1 MPKSRHKPDS
11 QRRNAKRVTRAQQYN
26 SAVRVRVLAE
36 QLQNQAQL
44 DTCLLGEQD
53 AERRLKIFEF
63 MKPFLK
69 FANPQFPSTL
79 RASGIIIPAG
89 VRL

>member
-1 MPKSRHKPDS
+1 MPTSRHKPDS
-11 QRRNAKRVTRAQQYN
+11 RRRNAKRIARAQSYN
-26 SAVRVRVLAE
+26 SAVRVRILAE

-53 AERRLKIFEF
+53 TGRRMALFSF

-89 VRL
+89 VRV